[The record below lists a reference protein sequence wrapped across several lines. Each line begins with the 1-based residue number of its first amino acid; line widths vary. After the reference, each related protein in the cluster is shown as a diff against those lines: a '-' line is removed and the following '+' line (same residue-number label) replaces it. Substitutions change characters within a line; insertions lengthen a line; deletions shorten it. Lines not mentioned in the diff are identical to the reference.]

1 MYLKTSDLFFREQ
14 APQVYKNKKIDI
26 AFVDGM
32 HTYEQSLVDNV
43 NCLKYL
49 REDGYII
56 LHDCNPQSLESGSPD
71 IPK

>member
-14 APQVYKNKKIDI
+14 APQVYKNKKIDK